1 VAAEPQDLTVGI
13 LHGPN
18 LNLVG
23 RREPEL
29 YGVAGLEEI
38 DRDIRGLG
46 SDLGVSVEAVQSNHE
61 GALVDAVHRF
71 GDGAAGLVVNAGAYT
86 HTSIALRDALL
97 AVHLPFV
104 EVHLTNVYARE
115 PFRHR
120 SLLADRAVGVVCGF
134 GADSYLL
141 GLRALVS
148 HLRGGAPARH
158 PSNERRH

>member
-1 VAAEPQDLTVGI
+1 MPFIA
-13 LHGPN
+13 
-18 LNLVG
+18 
-23 RREPEL
+23 
-29 YGVAGLEEI
+29 
-38 DRDIRGLG
+38 
-46 SDLGVSVEAVQSNHE
+46 SVTAQRASWSTRAPTPTPASPS
-61 GALVDAVHRF
+61 GTR
-71 GDGAAGLVVNAGAYT
+71 
-86 HTSIALRDALL
+86 SSPSS
-97 AVHLPFV
+97 LPFV